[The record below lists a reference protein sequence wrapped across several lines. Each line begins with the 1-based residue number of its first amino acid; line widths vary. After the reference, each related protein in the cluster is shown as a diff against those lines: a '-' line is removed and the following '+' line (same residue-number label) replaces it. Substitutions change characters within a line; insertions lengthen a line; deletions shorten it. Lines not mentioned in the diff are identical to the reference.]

1 MSTSG
6 TVAAVDFGASSGRV
20 MLGHVGQNELSI
32 RSVARFTNSPVRII
46 NGLHWDILDLY
57 RGALGG
63 LRAAVREEP
72 ELRSIAVDSWA
83 VDYALL
89 RGDRMLG
96 NPVHYRDERT
106 AAGVDAVHAEIS
118 PTELYGRNGL
128 QFLPFNTLYQ
138 LAADRLAGNLDGAD
152 HMLLI
157 PDLITFWLTGEKVAE
172 RTNASTTGLVNV
184 TSGRWDEE
192 LIARLGLPRTLFS
205 PLVDAGT
212 RVGSVQDRVRAE
224 IGSRRPL
231 DVVTVGSH
239 DTASAVVAVPMQ
251 SDTAA
256 YISSGTW
263 SLAGVELASPVLSDA
278 SRAANFTNE
287 GGVDG
292 RVRYLRNVMG
302 LWLLSESVRTW
313 ELAGHTYDLPELLS
327 QAAAVTGPVTI
338 FDVDD
343 PRFLP
348 PGDMPTRIRD
358 YCREHDFLP
367 PDTPVDLVRSIIE
380 SLAAAYARTLQLA
393 ASLSGTE
400 PSVVHI
406 VGGGSQNELLCQ
418 LTANR
423 TGLCVLA
430 GPVEA
435 TAIGNVLVQARVQ
448 GLVTGSLE
456 GLRALVARAFTPK
469 RYEPRA

>member
-20 MLGHVGQNELSI
+20 MVGHVGQNELSI
-32 RSVARFTNSPVRII
+32 RSVARFANNPVRII
-46 NGLHWDILDLY
+46 DGLHWDILDLY

-106 AAGVDAVHAEIS
+106 AAGVDAVHAQIS

-138 LAADRLAGNLDGAD
+138 LAADRLEGNLDGAD
-152 HMLLI
+152 HMQLI

-184 TSGRWDEE
+184 TSGRWDDE
-192 LIARLGLPRTLFS
+192 LIARLGLPRTLFP

-212 RVGSVQDRVRAE
+212 YVGSLQDRVRAE

-302 LWLLSESVRTW
+302 LWLLGESLRTW

-327 QAAAVTGPVTI
+327 QAGAVTGAVTI

-348 PGDMPTRIRD
+348 PGDMPARIRT
-358 YCREHDFLP
+358 YCLEHDLKP
-367 PDTPVDLVRSIIE
+367 PRTRADLVRSIIE
-380 SLAAAYARTLQLA
+380 SLAAAYAHTLQLA
-393 ASLSGTE
+393 ASLSGARV
-400 PSVVHI
+400 SVVHI

-423 TGLCVLA
+423 TGLDVLA